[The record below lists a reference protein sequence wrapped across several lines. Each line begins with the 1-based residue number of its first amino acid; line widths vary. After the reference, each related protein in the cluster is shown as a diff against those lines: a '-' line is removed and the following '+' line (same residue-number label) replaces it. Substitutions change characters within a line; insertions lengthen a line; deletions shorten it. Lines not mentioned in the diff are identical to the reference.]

1 MKIDEIINLTKSI
14 IDDEIE
20 KHPEEWKIIKEFA
33 LNLSPD
39 EKEYFKRVMHEYN
52 KAMRYKD
59 MRYKTDEKNKHQLP
73 STKLMCDEDFYS
85 LLKN

>member
-1 MKIDEIINLTKSI
+1 MKIDEIITLTKSI

-20 KHPEEWKIIKEFA
+20 KHPEEWQLIKEFA
-33 LNLSPD
+33 LKLTPD
-39 EKEYFKRVMHEYN
+39 EKEYFKQVMYEYN
-52 KAMRYKD
+52 RD